1 MDVNDL
7 KRYTVI
13 LGGGSG
19 VLFQPL
25 DENKTYILTAK
36 HILYKDVKNDRG
48 QNTGKELLDKINFSY
63 SNNQSNSQVFEI
75 KKGENYFE
83 HDDAD
88 AAILVLEENL
98 GFNDIFIDDRTTGF
112 DDFSLTGYPN
122 SKRNAD
128 DKYDRHIINNLIS
141 SNDNLILLRLSVDHL
156 GHDQIT
162 GFSGGGIMKINGDS
176 LLLSGIQSKTPIK
189 ECSGEIDVVPIKR
202 FEEIVDE
209 NNLSKLLPNYFS
221 KIDLLINAILEF
233 NQTNPTVIAKFQSAF
248 KIQSKQIK
256 CELKDFHKNIIIS
269 KSSILNS
276 SLKSKAFWLSFIEY
290 ALIISLL
297 EDKDFNEDLFLKI
310 SRHRKFVFSD
320 SSENIYNVYKDV
332 AHFASENIENDCQV
346 LLATKD
352 IPKTEKTRRMSMD
365 KVPKN
370 IFNVDDNESI
380 DRIVARKK
388 IKEIIHIKAIEY
400 DCLNLNE
407 DNFLAFEDDQFEEI
421 LTEIKRLIN
430 EFFNN

>member
-1 MDVNDL
+1 MDEYDL

-36 HILYKDVKNDRG
+36 HNLYKNIGEGRNKS
-48 QNTGKELLDKINFSY
+48 TELLDKIDFSY
-63 SNNQSNSQVFEI
+63 SNNQDNPI
-75 KKGENYFE
+75 KFTIIKGENYFE
-83 HDDAD
+83 HENAD
-88 AAILVLEENL
+88 AAIIVLDENL
-98 GFNDIFIDDRTTGF
+98 GFNQIFINERKSNF
-112 DDFSLTGYPN
+112 KEFSLTGYPEI
-122 SKRNAD
+122 KRKAE
-128 DKYDRHIINNLIS
+128 DKYDKYLIS
-141 SNDNLILLRLSVDHL
+141 DLTNSDDEKIILRLDVNHL
-156 GHDQIT
+156 DNDQIT
-162 GFSGGGIMKINGDS
+162 GFSGGGIIKINGDS
-176 LLLSGIQSKTPIK
+176 LLLAGIQSKTPIGP
-189 ECSGEIDVVPIKR
+189 CNGQINVVPINK
-202 FEEIVDE
+202 FIEIVNE
-209 NNLSKLLPNYFS
+209 NNLSKLIPNYFS
-221 KIDLLINAILEF
+221 KIDLLINSIIEF
-233 NQTNPTVIAKFQSAF
+233 NLTNPIVLAKFQAAF

-256 CELKDFHKNIIIS
+256 CELKDFYNNDIIY
-269 KSSILNS
+269 KSSILKS
-276 SLKSKAFWLSFIEY
+276 SVRSKSFWLSFIEY

-380 DRIVARKK
+380 DRIVTRKK
-388 IKEIIHIKAIEY
+388 IKEIIHIKAVEY